1 MFCALLEVGDNTA
14 PAQEIIRHKESGL
27 LVDFFDVKA
36 LSNTVIDCLSQ
47 PAQYAHL
54 RLNAR
59 KTVVNSYDLYSI
71 CLPQQMR
78 LVEGEGRIKR
88 SLKAE

>member
-1 MFCALLEVGDNTA
+1 MFCALLEVGDNGA
-14 PAQEIIRHKESGL
+14 PVQEIIRHKESGL

-36 LSNTVIDCLSQ
+36 LSNTVIDCFSK
-47 PAQYAHL
+47 PAQYAYL

-78 LVEGEGRIKR
+78 LVEGGG
-88 SLKAE
+88 AH